1 MLDRLYEHI
10 GGGKTVNKLVQ
21 VFYDK
26 ALADERLSPF
36 FRQTDM
42 ANLRARQ
49 AMFLTM
55 LLGGSRTFSGIDLA
69 TAHASARQR
78 GMNDETFDALLVH
91 FRESL
96 MEINVAQ
103 DYIDEVMALL
113 ENTRDRVLGR

>member
-1 MLDRLYEHI
+1 MLDRLYEKI
-10 GGGKTVNKLVQ
+10 GGGKTVNNLVQ

-36 FRQTDM
+36 FGQTDM
-42 ANLRARQ
+42 ETLRARQ

-55 LLGGSRTFSGIDLA
+55 LLGGSRTFSGTDLA
-69 TAHASARQR
+69 AAHANARQK
-78 GMNDETFDALLVH
+78 GMNDETFDVLLVH

-96 MEINVAQ
+96 MEIKVAQ
-103 DYIDEVMALL
+103 DYIEEVMALL